1 MRVDGRPWSLS
12 LYKISKYD
20 VPLYEKLGE
29 DGLVQT
35 TWTDAVLSTLPR
47 ILRKCQELYTLNDT
61 FVVDFS
67 SQDLYI
73 TVITEEKI
81 ETLRVRVLRRD

>member
-1 MRVDGRPWSLS
+1 MVDNGRFTSQ
-12 LYKISKYD
+12 YH
-20 VPLYEKLGE
+20 VPLYEKLRE
-29 DGLVQT
+29 NGLVSDDL
-35 TWTDAVLSTLPR
+35 DAVLSTLPR